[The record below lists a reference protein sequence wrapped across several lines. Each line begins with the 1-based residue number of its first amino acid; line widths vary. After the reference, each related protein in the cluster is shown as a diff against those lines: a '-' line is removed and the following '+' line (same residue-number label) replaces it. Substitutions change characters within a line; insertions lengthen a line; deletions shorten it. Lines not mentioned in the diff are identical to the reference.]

1 MYWLCSIKWW
11 INYREKILK
20 LFIKVKILFNSK
32 KLFILIRYVPINL
45 YVLPQ
50 KYNARLEQISGQNN
64 YSETLE
70 LSSLTKPNRI
80 KHEFVGSELFQY
92 FDAFSSSVWSN
103 RTLFYCIWMNL
114 SGSSDWPDRKW
125 ARRVRWG
132 SRRGRRR
139 ARFGVCSWGA
149 RRCIG
154 TRLGGRFALTGWSD
168 SSARLWSWGSRR
180 CRRRRGSGWGRV
192 GLGRR
197 WTG

>member
-11 INYREKILK
+11 ISYRDKILK

-50 KYNARLEQISGQNN
+50 KYNARLEQISGQYN

-80 KHEFVGSELFQY
+80 KHEFAGSELFQY

-103 RTLFYCIWMNL
+103 RTLFYCIWIIFM
-114 SGSSDWPDRKW
+114 SSIRSNRTRKKIEILKK
-125 ARRVRWG
+125 
-132 SRRGRRR
+132 
-139 ARFGVCSWGA
+139 FKL
-149 RRCIG
+149 I
-154 TRLGGRFALTGWSD
+154 RLNSIWSD
-168 SSARLWSWGSRR
+168 IPGNF
-180 CRRRRGSGWGRV
+180 
-192 GLGRR
+192 
-197 WTG
+197 